1 MVSIKVLFVPLE
13 YLMVLKL
20 AIAVQV
26 EGFEDL
32 HQLLVLGIPEPCV
45 VRYVGKDR
53 LLHFLFDVYR
63 MHVINNVLHHGLL
76 ELVRDM
82 LLRDCSVF
90 EDPLIIQ
97 SLISTDALVGIVGK
111 HLLDEDLGLTGY
123 HLPLRL

>member
-1 MVSIKVLFVPLE
+1 MISIKVLFVALE
-13 YLMVLKL
+13 DLMILKL

-32 HQLLVLGIPEPCV
+32 HQLLMLGIPEPRV

-53 LLHFLFDVYR
+53 LLHFLFDVYC
-63 MHVINNVLHHGLL
+63 MHVVNDVLHHRLL

-82 LLRDCSVF
+82 LLRNRSVF

-97 SLISTDALVGIVGK
+97 SLIGTYALIGVVGQ
-111 HLLDEDLGLTGY
+111 HLLNQDLGLTGH